1 MSDYTVTVTHP
12 DYEPIV
18 IDETVNWPINKCD
31 ACHHLTNVQPRRK
44 PPVCDAESKFVI
56 RIDYTNQQG
65 AEVPLVNA
73 DVTIRL
79 LNSSNSHE
87 GTEKTNEDGL
97 ITRLIRYDGIY
108 SITGLWLLFIIYSS
122 SLSSLKFMVGGCQ
135 IPSPHIGDRI
145 ITSGWKGGGS
155 NEIY

>member
-1 MSDYTVTVTHP
+1 M
-12 DYEPIV
+12 
-18 IDETVNWPINKCD
+18 
-31 ACHHLTNVQPRRK
+31 
-44 PPVCDAESKFVI
+44 
-56 RIDYTNQQG
+56 
-65 AEVPLVNA
+65 PLVNA

-97 ITRLIRYDGIY
+97 ITRLIRYDGTY